1 MKLAELKEKGE
12 APLWLTD
19 EGFKTL
25 SNGYLLASESPVKM
39 YRRVAEAAA
48 NRLNRHDLADKFY
61 NYIFNGWLCLATPV
75 ASNMGTER
83 GLPISCYCLSVG
95 DSVDNIYKSIHEL
108 AMMSKNGG
116 GVAFCVSNVRG
127 RGSAIRG
134 NGQSEGIVPWI
145 KCFDSTTIAVSQG
158 SVRRGASAAYLR
170 IDHPDIEEFLRIRR
184 PTGDVNRQCQNI
196 HHGVAIT
203 DKFMQ
208 DVESGDHKARELW
221 KEILK
226 TRFETGEPY
235 LLFIDTV
242 NKNNPDAYK
251 NNGLS
256 VESSNICSEITL
268 HTDEE
273 HSFVCC
279 ISSLNLAKY
288 DEWKNTDLVETAVW
302 FLDAVMQEFIE
313 KTKDIPGFERANRFA
328 QKSRALGIGVLGWH
342 TYLQSK
348 MLPFDSLPAT
358 LLNKSIFKQI
368 RSKAEVATRQLA
380 EAYGEPEWCKGTGRR
395 NTHLMAIAPTV
406 SNSTISG
413 NVSPGIEPIPA
424 NAFTKKS
431 AKGAFTQKNALLASI
446 LEKYSKNTEE
456 VWKNIVAEEGSV
468 QQLDF
473 LSPIEKEVFL
483 TARELNQM
491 AIVKQAAD
499 RQVYVDQ
506 SQSLN
511 LFFPEN
517 VDSKWFHKVHF
528 EAWRLGLKTLYYCR
542 TSSVLKGDVATRY
555 YDDSCKACQG

>member
-1 MKLAELKEKGE
+1 MTLELLKQSGE
-12 APLWLTD
+12 APIWLTN

-48 NRLNRHDLADKFY
+48 KRLNRPDLAQKFY
-61 NYIFNGWLCLATPV
+61 DYVYNGWLCLATPV

-83 GLPISCYCLSVG
+83 GLPISCYALSVE
-95 DSVDNIYKSIHEL
+95 DSVDGIYKSIHEL

-116 GVAFCVSNVRG
+116 GVAFCVSNIRG
-127 RGSAIRG
+127 RGSPIKG
-134 NGQSEGIVPWI
+134 NGQSEGIIPWI

-158 SVRRGASAAYLR
+158 SVRRGASAAYLNIEHR
-170 IDHPDIEEFLRIRR
+170 DIDEFLRIRR
-184 PTGDVNRQCQNI
+184 PSGDVNRQCQNI

-203 DKFMQ
+203 DRFMH
-208 DVESGDHKARELW
+208 DVENGDAKARTLW

-235 LLFIDTV
+235 ILFLDTV

-251 NNGLS
+251 KNGLL

-268 HTDEE
+268 HTDAN

-288 DEWKNTDLVETAVW
+288 DEWKNTDLVETSIW

-313 KTKDIPGFERANRFA
+313 KTKDIPGFERAYRFA
-328 QKSRALGIGVLGWH
+328 VKSRALGLGVLGWH

-348 MLPFDSLPAT
+348 MIQFDSLQAT
-358 LLNKSIFKQI
+358 LINKVIFRQI
-368 RSKAEVATRQLA
+368 RSRAETATSQLA
-380 EAYGEPEWCKGTGRR
+380 KAYGEPEWCKGTGRR
-395 NTHLMAIAPTV
+395 NTHLMAVAPTV

-431 AKGAFTQKNALLASI
+431 AKGAFTQKNILLASI
-446 LEKYSKNTEE
+446 LENYSKNNDET
-456 VWKNIVAEEGSV
+456 WKSIVSEEGSV
-468 QQLDF
+468 QQLEF
-473 LSPIEKEVFL
+473 LSKKEKEVFL

-491 AIVKQAAD
+491 AVIKQAAD
-499 RQVYVDQ
+499 RQEFIDQ

-542 TSSVLKGDVATRY
+542 TSSVLKGDVASRY
-555 YDDSCKACQG
+555 YDETCKACQG